1 MHRLGR
7 KNGFSQPNFV
17 FFLPSALHAGDSVRT
32 IHQDLYNCT
41 FEKAMPTTRRAC
53 RAALFQSIGDD
64 VLTQAGVSCVR
75 TRVNWTQRNERGLEI
90 LGIFEECGRLAV
102 AIARDSSVYRRGDD
116 QGEDQ

>member
-1 MHRLGR
+1 
-7 KNGFSQPNFV
+7 
-17 FFLPSALHAGDSVRT
+17 
-32 IHQDLYNCT
+32 
-41 FEKAMPTTRRAC
+41 MPTTRRAC

-102 AIARDSSVYRRGDD
+102 AIASSF
-116 QGEDQ
+116 GECTPIAKPSGIKGALEEGKLLSITGADFQ